1 MSTQVHDESAGVAG
15 AGPDP
20 GGPAPVATGGIGL
33 VSRIAGDWRAV
44 ACLGF
49 LTALVGVALFA
60 PWLSPHPP
68 DAQNYESILQPAGSP
83 GHPLGSD
90 DLGRDI
96 LSRVLHGARASL
108 LASALAVGVAL
119 LIGVPLGLAAGY
131 LGGVVDNALMRVI
144 DTLLSF
150 PAIILAI
157 GITAA
162 LQPSLVNSMIAVGIV
177 FAPSV
182 ARLMRAQVL
191 AVKQE
196 PYVDAARTFG
206 SRGGHVVRQHLLPNA
221 IQPVLV
227 QASLLLSHA
236 LIAEASLSFLGLGVQ
251 PPTASWGSM
260 LARAYT
266 FIHQAP
272 LQMVVPGLAIVA
284 TALAFTVL
292 GDVAQVAL
300 DPRYRRTS

>member
-1 MSTQVHDESAGVAG
+1 MSVPVQSPATTTVAE
-15 AGPDP
+15 
-20 GGPAPVATGGIGL
+20 PAPVAPATVL
-33 VSRIAGDWRAV
+33 SRLARDGRAV

-49 LTALVGVALFA
+49 LVVLVGAAALA
-60 PWLSPHPP
+60 PWLAPHDPN
-68 DAQNYESILQPAGSP
+68 AQNYEVILQPAGTP
-83 GHPLGSD
+83 GYLLGSD

-96 LSRVLHGARASL
+96 LSRLLHGARASL
-108 LASALAVGVAL
+108 LASVLAVGVAL
-119 LIGVPLGLAAGY
+119 GIGIPLGLAAGY

-191 AVKQE
+191 AVKAE

-206 SRGGHVVRQHLLPNA
+206 SRGGHLVRRHLLPNA

-251 PPTASWGSM
+251 PPDASWGSM

-266 FIHQAP
+266 FIYHAP
-272 LQMVVPGLAIVA
+272 LQMLAPGIAIVA

-292 GDVAQVAL
+292 GDVAQRAI
-300 DPRYRRTS
+300 DPKFRRTA

>member
-1 MSTQVHDESAGVAG
+1 MSVQVQSPTPTTVAEP
-15 AGPDP
+15 AGPP
-20 GGPAPVATGGIGL
+20 TAAATL
-33 VSRIAGDWRAV
+33 LSRLARDWRAV
-44 ACLGF
+44 ASLGF
-49 LTALVGVALFA
+49 LVVLVGAALLA
-60 PWLSPHPP
+60 PWIAPHDP
-68 DAQNYESILQPAGSP
+68 DAQNYESILQPAGTP
-83 GHPLGSD
+83 GYLLGSD

-96 LSRVLHGARASL
+96 LSRLLYGARASL
-108 LASALAVGVAL
+108 LASVLAVGVAVGL
-119 LIGVPLGLAAGY
+119 GVPLGLAAGY

-177 FAPSV
+177 FSPSV

-191 AVKQE
+191 AVKEE

-206 SRGGHVVRQHLLPNA
+206 SRGGHLVRQHLLPNA
-221 IQPVLV
+221 VQPVLV

-266 FIHQAP
+266 FIYQAP
-272 LQMVVPGLAIVA
+272 LQMLAPGLAIVA

-292 GDVAQVAL
+292 GDVAQMAI
-300 DPRYRRTS
+300 DPRHRRTS

>member
-1 MSTQVHDESAGVAG
+1 MSVQVQSPATTTVA
-15 AGPDP
+15 D
-20 GGPAPVATGGIGL
+20 PAPAAPVT
-33 VSRIAGDWRAV
+33 VWSRLTRDWRAV

-49 LTALVGVALFA
+49 LLVLIGAAVLA
-60 PWLSPHPP
+60 PWLTPHDPN
-68 DAQNYESILQPAGSP
+68 AQNYEAILQPAGTP
-83 GHPLGSD
+83 GYLLGSD

-96 LSRVLHGARASL
+96 LSRLLHGARASL
-108 LASALAVGVAL
+108 LAAVLAVGVAL
-119 LIGVPLGLAAGY
+119 AIGVPLGLVAGY
-131 LGGVVDNALMRVI
+131 LGGVVDNVLMRVI

-162 LQPSLVNSMIAVGIV
+162 LQPSLVNSMVAVGIV

-191 AVKQE
+191 AVKEE

-206 SRGGHVVRQHLLPNA
+206 GRGGHLVARHLLPNA

-251 PPTASWGSM
+251 PPDSSWGSM

-266 FIHQAP
+266 FIYQAP
-272 LQMVVPGLAIVA
+272 LQMLAPGLAIVA

-292 GDVAQVAL
+292 GDVAQRAI
-300 DPRYRRTS
+300 DPKFRRTA